1 MLAAELE
8 IRLPSIGLALNKT
21 KTVVACSD
29 PLAKF
34 PRLQQD
40 KRVDLTS
47 SSEGVRVLEVSLG
60 GADFV
65 RAELGLL
72 LGKVAKFCQ
81 RTTELDHPQAATLLL
96 SKCCGVCRVAHTLM
110 VLHPSVVRTFVPEF
124 DQLMLDTVEKISGF
138 SLDELRRS
146 QAALPVRLGGLGLQ
160 SAALLSP
167 VAFFVAPWAFQV
179 RGKDAIAFTDTWD
192 DEWASPHKD
201 LAEVCK
207 LLPGTSVLPRV
218 WLAEDSLPETV
229 KEEWLHQ
236 KWWVTQVEKLQQ
248 EQLLSKA
255 SGRDVVRL
263 QCLSR
268 NASGAWLHAI
278 PSRALG
284 LEFSPAVFRTLLKFW
299 LGIPFVEE
307 TTDGPAVC
315 PFCDGPSDIFGD
327 HVLCC
332 KKAEFYS
339 RHQAVVEF
347 LSQYIRAAGIKVEND
362 VQIGGRQRPAD
373 LLITRWT
380 GLLPLAGDV
389 VVTHPLAPSLGLS
402 SAAAAAAVRN
412 KVTRKKAK
420 YAELVAVHN
429 LEFAPLAFSTFG
441 GLGEDCLSSRPVT
454 ALVVL
459 LACDN
464 RIGTFLGTKCPHLC
478 HSPPFPVV
486 FESGVWWTR
495 PGSCLLSALLPGIR
509 LFQLSTPS
517 P

>member
-47 SSEGVRVLEVSLG
+47 SSEGVRVLEVPLG

-412 KVTRKKAK
+412 KATRKKAK

-441 GLGEDCLSSRPVT
+441 ELGEDCLEFTSQAVAFYCAKQDLPRAEGE
-454 ALVVL
+454 ALFRQQLAVVL
-459 LACDN
+459 MRQVGQRLLAA
-464 RIGTFLGTKCPHLC
+464 
-478 HSPPFPVV
+478 SPP
-486 FESGVWWTR
+486 S
-495 PGSCLLSALLPGIR
+495 
-509 LFQLSTPS
+509 
-517 P
+517 